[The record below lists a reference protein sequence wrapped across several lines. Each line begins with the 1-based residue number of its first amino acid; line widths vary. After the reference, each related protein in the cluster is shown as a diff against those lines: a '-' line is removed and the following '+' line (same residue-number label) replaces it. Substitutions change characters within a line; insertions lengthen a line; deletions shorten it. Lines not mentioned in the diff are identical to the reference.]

1 MKKILFLILIA
12 ATMTVVSSC
21 NKKGAG
27 TTPTEDSVSAILGK
41 GYGTQMASQASQAG
55 EQIDKDEFL
64 AGFQAAFDLDTT
76 KADMSYGEGLMT
88 GAQLA
93 QQVQQL
99 EEQMGVKINKRLLYN
114 ELAEALKKPGEPN
127 MDQLQALGMKM
138 QSLMQKAQLEAAT
151 KVGKQGNEYTLKA
164 MAADKELKKT
174 ATGLV
179 YKIEK
184 QGNGKLFKQGDKVMV
199 KYRGTHTDGRVFDEA
214 KKAVALTV
222 DDQQMIRGFVEVLK
236 LMSPGAKAH
245 VIIPGNLA
253 YGPNGNQ
260 GGILPNETLVFDIE
274 TGNLATPAQVQQG
287 VKEQGMSGQP
297 GMPVR

>member
-12 ATMTVVSSC
+12 ATMTVVTSC

-27 TTPTEDSVSAILGK
+27 TTPTEDSVSAILGQ

-93 QQVQQL
+93 QQLQQL
-99 EEQMGVKINKRLLYN
+99 EQSMGVKVNKRLLYN

-151 KVGKQGNEYTLKA
+151 KISKQGNEYTVKA

-174 ATGLV
+174 PSGLV

-253 YGPNGNQ
+253 YGTNGNQ
-260 GGILPNETLVFDIE
+260 GGIMPNETLVFDIE
-274 TGNLATPAQVQQG
+274 TGNLASPAQVQQS